1 LESQNS
7 RVLLATRDRQTL
19 HWHFKYALERDRIWI
34 LTAYDGPRLLA
45 YAILERRDAQSLN
58 LTRMLLV
65 DFQAL
70 ASDQNLASAMISFV
84 LERCRRE
91 SIEVLENI
99 GCWLEKEQPLV
110 PRAPHRR
117 ELGHWSYLY
126 QATNPALADALKSA
140 ESWCPTQYDA
150 DASL

>member
-1 LESQNS
+1 
-7 RVLLATRDRQTL
+7 
-19 HWHFKYALERDRIWI
+19 
-34 LTAYDGPRLLA
+34 
-45 YAILERRDAQSLN
+45 
-58 LTRMLLV
+58 MLLV

-91 SIEVLENI
+91 GIQVLENI

-110 PRAPHRR
+110 PRAPHHR
-117 ELGHWSYLY
+117 ELGNWSYLD
-126 QATNPALADALKSA
+126 QATNPGLADELKRS

>member
-1 LESQNS
+1 MG
-7 RVLLATRDRQTL
+7 R
-19 HWHFKYALERDRIWI
+19 
-34 LTAYDGPRLLA
+34 
-45 YAILERRDAQSLN
+45 ERRDAQALD

-65 DFQAL
+65 DFQTVV
-70 ASDQNLASAMISFV
+70 SDQNLAAAMISFV

-91 SIEVLENI
+91 GIQVLENI

-117 ELGHWSYLY
+117 EMGNWTYLY
-126 QATNPALADALKSA
+126 QAANPVLANALKRA
-140 ESWCPTQYDA
+140 DTWRPTQYDA